1 MSDQRRTSRY
11 TQRSTMKAGIG
22 CRYRMSL
29 WFLRSSPLYW
39 MLVRD
44 RWMLDQRI
52 RGMIEEA
59 ERVSRCCCVFDHA
72 LGAKVDRED
81 RVLRSVARLGA
92 KVDREDRVLRSV
104 ARLGDRLQCHDGCR
118 SELSRRTRLHGWI
131 DLGWSAHL
139 LVLIVLLRSSL
150 LPRGWSL

>member
-1 MSDQRRTSRY
+1 MSDPRRTSRY

-29 WFLRSSPLYW
+29 WFLRSSPLCW

-52 RGMIEEA
+52 RGMIGEA

-72 LGAKVDRED
+72 
-81 RVLRSVARLGA
+81 LGA

-131 DLGWSAHL
+131 DLGRSAHL